1 MTMILALGVEAA
13 KTRCR
18 RHPSRDAPNDHDVR
32 RRLRGL
38 WSFRHHHLMS
48 SSARA
53 EPGLVFGGLRVR
65 RVCGLAMATLGWR
78 YVTEH
83 LLDVGTAS
91 LPGWL
96 ATVPTCNGSTHTPQ
110 GIREKHKFAELED
123 PGTRQAEFG
132 PSGVPGP
139 AAQASFMNIFCTAS
153 MG

>member
-1 MTMILALGVEAA
+1 
-13 KTRCR
+13 
-18 RHPSRDAPNDHDVR
+18 
-32 RRLRGL
+32 
-38 WSFRHHHLMS
+38 
-48 SSARA
+48 
-53 EPGLVFGGLRVR
+53 
-65 RVCGLAMATLGWR
+65 MATLGWR